1 MTFADDTLA
10 GAQRGGA
17 GGQTLPHPLGESLP
31 VPIYL
36 PFPPSVNKIWR
47 AVGGR
52 NIKSQPYR
60 QWQAEAGWELARQRP
75 EKHLGPVKV
84 EMGFTM
90 PDKRRRDLDNLWKAV
105 GDLLVTHQVIQRD
118 DCLFVKDL
126 RAYVANDKSPGV
138 SVVIIPLEAQ
148 E

>member
-1 MTFADDTLA
+1 MTFADDTTA

-17 GGQTLPHPLGESLP
+17 GTQTQTLQSDPA
-31 VPIYL
+31 PIFL

-75 EKHLGPVKV
+75 HKHEGPVKI
-84 EMGFTM
+84 EIGFTM
-90 PDKRRRDLDNLWKAV
+90 PDKRRRDLDNGQKVIL
-105 GDLLVTHQVIQRD
+105 DLLVTHQVIQRD
-118 DCLFVKDL
+118 DSVYVRDL
-126 RAYVANDKSPGV
+126 RAYVDNADKPGV
-138 SVVIIPLEAQ
+138 QVTITALETA
-148 E
+148 